1 MMRPAKPIGA
11 AACGDITAGDR
22 AMPRAALL
30 LAASFLAGTAAFAQQ
45 QPAAPAP
52 PAPAAAP
59 PAPTSTPTPPPPPA
73 GLYTERSITAGLAAE
88 AVAAAV
94 EACAGRG
101 HRVTAV
107 VVDRAGVLK
116 AALRADGAGP
126 HSAAAARAK
135 AYTAASTRTGTT
147 QLLETV
153 RSNPGA
159 SRVPDVEGFLVVGGG
174 LPIRTGDEVVGAIG
188 VDGSPGGLLDDQ
200 CAEAGIAR
208 IRDRLG

>member
-1 MMRPAKPIGA
+1 
-11 AACGDITAGDR
+11 
-22 AMPRAALL
+22 MPRAALL
-30 LAASFLAGTAAFAQQ
+30 LAAAILTGGAALAQQ
-45 QPAAPAP
+45 
-52 PAPAAAP
+52 
-59 PAPTSTPTPPPPPA
+59 STPTPPAPPAAPPAAAAAAPPP
-73 GLYTERSITAGLAAE
+73 GLYVERSITAGLAAE
-88 AVAAAV
+88 AAAAAV
-94 EACAGRG
+94 EACGGRG

-107 VVDRAGVLK
+107 VVDRAGILK

-126 HSAAAARAK
+126 HSVSAARAK

-147 QLLETV
+147 QLLEAV

-174 LPIRTGDEVVGAIG
+174 LPIRLGDEVVGAIG